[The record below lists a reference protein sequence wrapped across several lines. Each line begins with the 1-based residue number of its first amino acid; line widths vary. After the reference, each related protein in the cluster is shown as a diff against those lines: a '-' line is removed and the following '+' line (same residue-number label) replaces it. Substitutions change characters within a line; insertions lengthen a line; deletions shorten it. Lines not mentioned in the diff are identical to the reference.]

1 MDKRTIKKSIA
12 QTAYNIGFGG
22 KKHFLTYDIYRVFP
36 RLISILTT
44 IIGVFQ
50 LSIWYESINNEKGKD
65 FFSISIIAIGIIG
78 LVLDLI
84 SDNKEKY
91 NLAGR
96 ELLDYFNELRDMYNL
111 IDSEVTEEILQST
124 EQRRKEIVIEAK
136 NISISNQAIL
146 THWLTNISFFK
157 SMQSHWIVKELDLK
171 FKDKYPL
178 LHFETLIFV
187 LIFILVVKW
196 LFCF

>member
-1 MDKRTIKKSIA
+1 MEKRTIKKSIA

-50 LSIWYESINNEKGKD
+50 LSIWYESINNDKGKD

-111 IDSEVTEEILQST
+111 IDNDVSDEILQST

-136 NISISNQAIL
+136 HISISNQAIL

-157 SMQSHWIVKELDLK
+157 SMQSQWIVKELDLK
-171 FKDKYPL
+171 FKDKYPF
-178 LHFETLIFV
+178 LHFETIIFI
-187 LIFILVVKW
+187 LIFILVVKF
-196 LFCF
+196 LLCF